1 MVHLTLSLLLATKSL
16 NSAVIHISLTRTM
29 VAITWEIPRPSQLS
43 KPAQEAQGANKTQ
56 KSGGE
61 KIHSCV
67 KIYVRCFLLLFFFS
81 KREMDLWLIYVVI
94 SGGSQTMWLWCD
106 RRQNL
111 KNAKFC
117 QFLICKK
124 LENILIHSAIPLKR
138 PGPYLNNKKSAMEDH
153 NTIFEKKFSFLFG

>member
-1 MVHLTLSLLLATKSL
+1 
-16 NSAVIHISLTRTM
+16 M

-43 KPAQEAQGANKTQ
+43 KPAQEAQGATKTQ

-67 KIYVRCFLLLFFFS
+67 IIYVRCFLLLLFFS
-81 KREMDLWLIYVVI
+81 KREMGLWLIYVVI
-94 SGGSQTMWLWCD
+94 SGGGQTMWLWCD

-124 LENILIHSAIPLKR
+124 LENILIRSAKASWPLLK
-138 PGPYLNNKKSAMEDH
+138 LKKKSAMEDH
-153 NTIFEKKFSFLFG
+153 NRIFEKKILVSFRIRKMKLQFTGNIYWKFTSIFINHFLG